1 MVVTKHFATHGEKY
15 RRRLIKY
22 ILNPDKTN
30 NLKLVSDF
38 GMSNYLDF
46 PTYEE
51 TVEMY
56 NTNFLNN
63 DTLYNFRNDRQ
74 EKRQQKIHAHHL
86 IQSFSPDDNL
96 SPEEVNR
103 IGYETIQELT
113 GGQFRFIV
121 ATHTDKSHLH
131 NHIVINSIDI
141 NSDKKFKWDYAQ
153 ERNFRMISD
162 RISKIVGAKIIEN
175 RYSHRDYEVYKKSNH
190 KFELKQ
196 CLYFL
201 MQQSDFFEDFLKKAD
216 RIHVKIDFTSKYSRF
231 LMTDRD
237 MKQVIR
243 GNKLSKRD
251 LYDEEFFRTYFA
263 KQDIEKRL
271 EFLLDKTNSL
281 EELLLKARELNLTI
295 DFKQRNVTFTLE
307 EDGRRISLNH
317 KEISDKKLYDVQFF
331 QSYFGEKNIITP
343 EEQGNLQEHY
353 RNFKEE
359 QEQEKVSIDETESAY
374 EEFKKNRD
382 AVHEFEVELAAN
394 QIEKLV
400 DEGIYIKVSFGI
412 KQNGII
418 FIPNYQLDMIEED
431 DRTKYKV
438 YIRETTSYFV
448 YNKESSDKDRYIKGC
463 TLIRQL
469 TQDSQKLPYRRAT
482 VASIQQKISEI
493 NLLIELN
500 TSDKSY
506 HEMKNEF
513 VTEMAELDIRL
524 DETQEK
530 IAILNKMAEVFINL
544 KSDNQESRKPARYDF
559 AKLNLSESATLEKV
573 NQYMIKLQEQ
583 FSHYLNDYED
593 LVRRLETYVE
603 ILNQHLGKPEVS
615 EERLVLREANK
626 EFE

>member
-15 RRRLIKY
+15 RRRLLKY

-74 EKRQQKIHAHHL
+74 EKHQQKIYAHHL

-162 RISKIVGAKIIEN
+162 RISKIAGAKIIEN
-175 RYSHRDYEVYKKSNH
+175 RYSYRDYEVYKKSNH

-196 CLYFL
+196 RLYFL
-201 MQQSDFFEDFLKKAD
+201 MQQSDSFENFLKKAD
-216 RIHVKIDFTSKYSRF
+216 RLHVKIDFTRKYSRF

-271 EFLLDKTNSL
+271 EFLLDKTNSI

-295 DFKQRNVTFTLE
+295 DFKQKNVTFTLE
-307 EDGRRISLNH
+307 ENGQRISLNH
-317 KEISDKKLYDVQFF
+317 KKISNKKLYDIQFF
-331 QSYFGEKNIITP
+331 QSYFGEKNIIMP

-359 QEQEKVSIDETESAY
+359 QEQKKVRLDEIESAY

-382 AVHEFEVELAAN
+382 AVHEFEVELAVN

-431 DRTKYKV
+431 DKTKYKV

-448 YNKESSDKDRYIKGC
+448 YNKESSDKDRYIKGR

-469 TQDSQKLPYRRAT
+469 TQDSQKLPYSRAT
-482 VASIQQKISEI
+482 VASIQQKISEM

-500 TSDKSY
+500 TSDKNY

-513 VTEMAELDIRL
+513 VTEIAELDIRL
-524 DETQEK
+524 DETQET

-544 KSDNQESRKPARYDF
+544 KSNNQESRKLARYDF

-573 NQYMIKLQEQ
+573 NQDMIKLQEQ

-593 LVRRLETYVE
+593 LIRRLETYVE

-615 EERLVLREANK
+615 EERLVLREAK
-626 EFE
+626 EELE

>member
-15 RRRLIKY
+15 RRRLIRY
-22 ILNPDKTN
+22 ILNPNKTN

-63 DTLYNFRNDRQ
+63 DTLYHFRNDRQ
-74 EKRQQKIHAHHL
+74 EKHQQKIHAHHL

-141 NSDKKFKWDYAQ
+141 NSDKKLKWDYAQ

-162 RISKIVGAKIIEN
+162 RISKIAGAKIIEN
-175 RYSHRDYEVYKKSNH
+175 RYSHRDYEVYKKSNY

-196 CLYFL
+196 RLYFL
-201 MQQSDFFEDFLKKAD
+201 MQQSDSFEDFLKKAD
-216 RIHVKIDFTSKYSRF
+216 RLHVKIDFTRKYSRF

-271 EFLLDKTNSL
+271 EFLLDKTNSI

-295 DFKQRNVTFTLE
+295 DFKQKNVTFTLE

-331 QSYFGEKNIITP
+331 QSYFEEKNIITP

-359 QEQEKVSIDETESAY
+359 QGQEKVSLDDIESAY

-382 AVHEFEVELAAN
+382 AVHEFEVELAVN

-431 DRTKYKV
+431 DKTKYKV

-469 TQDSQKLPYRRAT
+469 TQDSQQLPYRRAT
-482 VASIQQKISEI
+482 VVSIQQKISEI

-500 TSDKSY
+500 TSDKNY

-544 KSDNQESRKPARYDF
+544 KSDNQESRKLARYDF

-573 NQYMIKLQEQ
+573 NQDMIKLQEQ

-593 LVRRLETYVE
+593 LIRRLETYVE

-615 EERLVLREANK
+615 EERLVLREAK
-626 EFE
+626 EELE

>member
-22 ILNPDKTN
+22 ILNPNKTN

-56 NTNFLNN
+56 QANFLNN

-96 SPEEVNR
+96 SPEEINR

-141 NSDKKFKWDYAQ
+141 NSDKKLKWDYAQ

-162 RISKIVGAKIIEN
+162 RISKIAGAKIIEN

-196 CLYFL
+196 RLYFL
-201 MQQSDFFEDFLKKAD
+201 MQQSDSFEDFLKKAE
-216 RIHVKIDFTSKYSRF
+216 RLHVKIDFTRKHSRF
-231 LMTDRD
+231 MMTDRD

-271 EFLLDKTNSL
+271 EFLLDTTNSI

-295 DFKQRNVTFTLE
+295 DFKQKNVTFTLE
-307 EDGRRISLNH
+307 EDGRRIGLNH
-317 KEISDKKLYDVQFF
+317 KKISDKKLYDVQFF
-331 QSYFGEKNIITP
+331 QSYFEEEKIITL

-353 RNFKEE
+353 RNFKGD
-359 QEQEKVSIDETESAY
+359 QEQEKASLDEIESAY

-382 AVHEFEVELAAN
+382 SVHEFEVELAAN

-448 YNKESSDKDRYIKGC
+448 YNKESSDKDRYIKGR

-469 TQDSQKLPYRRAT
+469 TQDSQKLPYKKPT
-482 VASIQQKISEI
+482 VASIQQ
-493 NLLIELN
+493 
-500 TSDKSY
+500 T
-506 HEMKNEF
+506 
-513 VTEMAELDIRL
+513 R
-524 DETQEK
+524 EK
-530 IAILNKMAEVFINL
+530 IVTLNKIAEVLVNL
-544 KSDNQESRKPARYDF
+544 TSKDSQSRKLAKYDF
-559 AKLNLSESATLEKV
+559 AKLNLSETLTLEKV
-573 NQYMIKLQEQ
+573 NLDILKFQKQLNK
-583 FSHYLNDYED
+583 YLDNYED
-593 LVRRLETYVE
+593 VVRRLENFVE
-603 ILNQHLGKPEVS
+603 ILNKECTEASKVKYQESLNQS
-615 EERLVLREANK
+615 EI
-626 EFE
+626 

>member
-15 RRRLIKY
+15 RRRLLKY

-74 EKRQQKIHAHHL
+74 EKHQQKIYAHHL

-153 ERNFRMISD
+153 ERNFCMISD
-162 RISKIVGAKIIEN
+162 RISKIAGAKIIEN

-196 CLYFL
+196 RLYFL
-201 MQQSDFFEDFLKKAD
+201 MQQSDSFEDFLKKAD
-216 RIHVKIDFTSKYSRF
+216 RLHVKIDFTSKYSRF

-243 GNKLSKRD
+243 GNKLSKRA

-271 EFLLDKTNSL
+271 EFLLDKTNSI

-295 DFKQRNVTFTLE
+295 DFKQKNVTFTLE
-307 EDGRRISLNH
+307 ENGRRISLNH
-317 KEISDKKLYDVQFF
+317 KKISDKKLYDIQFF
-331 QSYFGEKNIITP
+331 QSYFEEKNIITP
-343 EEQGNLQEHY
+343 EEQENLQEHY

-359 QEQEKVSIDETESAY
+359 QEQEKVSLDEIESAY

-382 AVHEFEVELAAN
+382 AVHEFEVELAVN

-469 TQDSQKLPYRRAT
+469 TQDSQQLPYRRAT

-493 NLLIELN
+493 NLLIEIN
-500 TSDKSY
+500 TSDKNY

-513 VTEMAELDIRL
+513 VTEIAELDIRL

-544 KSDNQESRKPARYDF
+544 KSDNQESRKLAKYDF

-573 NQYMIKLQEQ
+573 NQDMIKLQEQ

-593 LVRRLETYVE
+593 LIRRLETYVE

-615 EERLVLREANK
+615 EERLVLREAK
-626 EFE
+626 EELE

>member
-22 ILNPDKTN
+22 ILNPNKTN

-38 GMSNYLDF
+38 GMSDYLDF

-162 RISKIVGAKIIEN
+162 RISKIAGAKIIEN
-175 RYSHRDYEVYKKSNH
+175 RYSYRDYEVYKKSNH

-196 CLYFL
+196 RLYFL
-201 MQQSDFFEDFLKKAD
+201 MQQSDSFENFLKKAD
-216 RIHVKIDFTSKYSRF
+216 RLHVKIDFTRKYSRF

-243 GNKLSKRD
+243 GNKLSKRA

-271 EFLLDKTNSL
+271 EFLLDKTNSI

-317 KEISDKKLYDVQFF
+317 KKISDKKLYDVQFF

-343 EEQGNLQEHY
+343 EEHGNLQEHY

-359 QEQEKVSIDETESAY
+359 QEQEKVSLDEIESAY

-382 AVHEFEVELAAN
+382 AVHEFEVELAVN

-431 DRTKYKV
+431 DKTKYKV

-448 YNKESSDKDRYIKGC
+448 YNKESSYKDRYIKGR

-469 TQDSQKLPYRRAT
+469 TQDSQKLPYMRPT
-482 VASIQQKISEI
+482 VANIQQKISET

-506 HEMKNEF
+506 HEIKKEF
-513 VTEMAELDIRL
+513 VTEIAKLDIRL

-530 IAILNKMAEVFINL
+530 IAALDKMAEVFVNL
-544 KSDNQESRKPARYDF
+544 KSDNQESRKLARYDF

-573 NQYMIKLQEQ
+573 NQDMIKLQEQ

-593 LVRRLETYVE
+593 LIRRLETYVE

-615 EERLVLREANK
+615 EERLALREAK
-626 EFE
+626 EELE

>member
-15 RRRLIKY
+15 RRRLIRY
-22 ILNPDKTN
+22 ILNPNKTN

-74 EKRQQKIHAHHL
+74 EKHQQKIHAHHL

-162 RISKIVGAKIIEN
+162 RISKIAGAKIIEN

-196 CLYFL
+196 RLYFL
-201 MQQSDFFEDFLKKAD
+201 MQQSDSFEDFLKKAD
-216 RIHVKIDFTSKYSRF
+216 RLHVKIDFTRKYSRF
-231 LMTDRD
+231 LMTDRG

-281 EELLLKARELNLTI
+281 EELLLKARELNFTI

-359 QEQEKVSIDETESAY
+359 QEQEKVSLDEIESAY

-382 AVHEFEVELAAN
+382 AVHEFEVELAVN

-412 KQNGII
+412 KQNGVI

-431 DRTKYKV
+431 DKTKYKV

-469 TQDSQKLPYRRAT
+469 TQDSQQLPYRRAT

-500 TSDKSY
+500 ASDKSY
-506 HEMKNEF
+506 HEMKKEF
-513 VTEMAELDIRL
+513 VTEIAKLDIRL

-544 KSDNQESRKPARYDF
+544 KSGNQESRKLAKYDF
-559 AKLNLSESATLEKV
+559 AKFNLSETLSLEKV
-573 NQYMIKLQEQ
+573 NQDIFKLQKQ
-583 FSHYLNDYED
+583 LDNYLENYED
-593 LVRRLETYVE
+593 VARRLENFVE
-603 ILNQHLGKPEVS
+603 ILNKEYTEASKFKYQESLDQPEI
-615 EERLVLREANK
+615 
-626 EFE
+626 

>member
-15 RRRLIKY
+15 RRRLIRY
-22 ILNPDKTN
+22 ILNPNKTN

-74 EKRQQKIHAHHL
+74 EKHQQKIHAHHL

-162 RISKIVGAKIIEN
+162 RISKIAGAKIIEN

-196 CLYFL
+196 RLYFL
-201 MQQSDFFEDFLKKAD
+201 MQQSNSFEDFLKKAD
-216 RIHVKIDFTSKYSRF
+216 RLHVKIDFTRKYSRF

-281 EELLLKARELNLTI
+281 EELLLKARELNFTI

-331 QSYFGEKNIITP
+331 QSYFGEKNIIMP
-343 EEQGNLQEHY
+343 EEQGNLQEQY

-359 QEQEKVSIDETESAY
+359 QEQEKVSLDEIESAY

-400 DEGIYIKVSFGI
+400 DEGIYIKVSLGI

-431 DRTKYKV
+431 DKTKYKV

-469 TQDSQKLPYRRAT
+469 TQDSQQLPYRRAT

-506 HEMKNEF
+506 HEMKKEF
-513 VTEMAELDIRL
+513 VTEIAKLDIRL

-544 KSDNQESRKPARYDF
+544 KSDNQESRKLARYDF

-573 NQYMIKLQEQ
+573 NQDMIKLQEQ

-615 EERLVLREANK
+615 EERLVLREAK
-626 EFE
+626 EELE

>member
-15 RRRLIKY
+15 RRRLLKY

-74 EKRQQKIHAHHL
+74 EKHQQKIHAHHL

-162 RISKIVGAKIIEN
+162 RISKIAGAKIIEN
-175 RYSHRDYEVYKKSNH
+175 RYSYRDYEVYKKSNH

-196 CLYFL
+196 RLYFL
-201 MQQSDFFEDFLKKAD
+201 MQQSDSFEDFLKKAD
-216 RIHVKIDFTSKYSRF
+216 RLHVKIDFTSKYSRF

-243 GNKLSKRD
+243 GNKFSKRD

-271 EFLLDKTNSL
+271 EFLLDKTNSI

-359 QEQEKVSIDETESAY
+359 QEQEKVSLDDIESAY

-431 DRTKYKV
+431 DRKKYKV

-469 TQDSQKLPYRRAT
+469 TQDSQQLPYRRAT

-500 TSDKSY
+500 TSDKNY

-513 VTEMAELDIRL
+513 VREIAELDIRL

-544 KSDNQESRKPARYDF
+544 KSDNQESRKLAKYDF
-559 AKLNLSESATLEKV
+559 IKLNLSESATLEKV
-573 NQYMIKLQEQ
+573 NQDMIKLQEQ

>member
-15 RRRLIKY
+15 RRRLLKY

-153 ERNFRMISD
+153 ERNFCMISD
-162 RISKIVGAKIIEN
+162 RISKIAGAKIIEN

-196 CLYFL
+196 RLYFL
-201 MQQSDFFEDFLKKAD
+201 MQQSDSFEDFLKKAD
-216 RIHVKIDFTSKYSRF
+216 RLHVKIDFTSKYSRF

-243 GNKLSKRD
+243 GNKLSKRA

-271 EFLLDKTNSL
+271 EFLLDKTNSI

-295 DFKQRNVTFTLE
+295 DFKQKNVTFTLE
-307 EDGRRISLNH
+307 ENGRRISLNH
-317 KEISDKKLYDVQFF
+317 KKISDKKLYDVQFF

-353 RNFKEE
+353 HNFKEE
-359 QEQEKVSIDETESAY
+359 QEQEKVSLDEIESAY

-469 TQDSQKLPYRRAT
+469 TQDSQQLPYRRAT

-500 TSDKSY
+500 TSDKNY

-513 VTEMAELDIRL
+513 VTEIAELDIRL

-544 KSDNQESRKPARYDF
+544 KSDNQESRKLARYDF
-559 AKLNLSESATLEKV
+559 TKLNLSESATLEKV
-573 NQYMIKLQEQ
+573 NQDMIKLQEQ

-593 LVRRLETYVE
+593 LIRRLETYVE
-603 ILNQHLGKPEVS
+603 ILNQHLGKLELS
-615 EERLVLREANK
+615 EERLVFREAK
-626 EFE
+626 EELE

>member
-15 RRRLIKY
+15 RRRLIRY
-22 ILNPDKTN
+22 ILNPNKTN

-74 EKRQQKIHAHHL
+74 EKHQQKIHAHHL

-162 RISKIVGAKIIEN
+162 RISKIAGAKIIEN
-175 RYSHRDYEVYKKSNH
+175 RYSHRDYEVYKKANH

-196 CLYFL
+196 RLYFL
-201 MQQSDFFEDFLKKAD
+201 MQQSDSFEDFLKKAD
-216 RIHVKIDFTSKYSRF
+216 RLHVKIDFTSKYSRF

-271 EFLLDKTNSL
+271 EFLLDKTNSI

-295 DFKQRNVTFTLE
+295 DFKQKNVTFTLE
-307 EDGRRISLNH
+307 EDGRWISLNH
-317 KEISDKKLYDVQFF
+317 REISDKKLYDVQFF
-331 QSYFGEKNIITP
+331 QSYFEEKNIITP

-359 QEQEKVSIDETESAY
+359 QEQEKVSLDDIESAY

-418 FIPNYQLDMIEED
+418 FIPNYQLDTIEED

-469 TQDSQKLPYRRAT
+469 TQDSQQLPYRRAT

-500 TSDKSY
+500 TSDKNY

-513 VTEMAELDIRL
+513 VTEIAELDIRL

-544 KSDNQESRKPARYDF
+544 KSDNQESRKLARYDF
-559 AKLNLSESATLEKV
+559 TKLNLSESATLEKV
-573 NQYMIKLQEQ
+573 NQDMIKLQEQ

-593 LVRRLETYVE
+593 LIRRLETYVE

-615 EERLVLREANK
+615 EERLVLREAK
-626 EFE
+626 EELE

>member
-1 MVVTKHFATHGEKY
+1 
-15 RRRLIKY
+15 
-22 ILNPDKTN
+22 
-30 NLKLVSDF
+30 
-38 GMSNYLDF
+38 
-46 PTYEE
+46 
-51 TVEMY
+51 
-56 NTNFLNN
+56 
-63 DTLYNFRNDRQ
+63 
-74 EKRQQKIHAHHL
+74 
-86 IQSFSPDDNL
+86 
-96 SPEEVNR
+96 
-103 IGYETIQELT
+103 
-113 GGQFRFIV
+113 
-121 ATHTDKSHLH
+121 
-131 NHIVINSIDI
+131 
-141 NSDKKFKWDYAQ
+141 
-153 ERNFRMISD
+153 
-162 RISKIVGAKIIEN
+162 
-175 RYSHRDYEVYKKSNH
+175 
-190 KFELKQ
+190 
-196 CLYFL
+196 
-201 MQQSDFFEDFLKKAD
+201 
-216 RIHVKIDFTSKYSRF
+216 
-231 LMTDRD
+231 MTDRD

-271 EFLLDKTNSL
+271 EFLLDKTNSI

-295 DFKQRNVTFTLE
+295 DFKQKNVTFTLE
-307 EDGRRISLNH
+307 ENGQRISLNH
-317 KEISDKKLYDVQFF
+317 KKISNKKLYDIQFF
-331 QSYFGEKNIITP
+331 QSYFGEKNIIMP

-359 QEQEKVSIDETESAY
+359 QEQKKVRLDEIESAY

-382 AVHEFEVELAAN
+382 AVHEFEVELAPN

-431 DRTKYKV
+431 DKTKYKV

-448 YNKESSDKDRYIKGC
+448 YNKESSDKDRYIKGR

-469 TQDSQKLPYRRAT
+469 TQDSQKLPYSRAT

-500 TSDKSY
+500 TSDKNY

-513 VTEMAELDIRL
+513 VTEIAELDIRL
-524 DETQEK
+524 DETQET

-544 KSDNQESRKPARYDF
+544 KSNNQESRKLARYDF

-573 NQYMIKLQEQ
+573 NQDMIKLQEQ

-593 LVRRLETYVE
+593 LIRRLETYVE

-615 EERLVLREANK
+615 EERLVLREAK
-626 EFE
+626 EELE

>member
-1 MVVTKHFATHGEKY
+1 MVITKHFATHGEKY
-15 RRRLIKY
+15 RRRLLKY

-74 EKRQQKIHAHHL
+74 EKHQQKIHAHHL

-162 RISKIVGAKIIEN
+162 RISKIAGAKIIEN

-196 CLYFL
+196 RLYFL
-201 MQQSDFFEDFLKKAD
+201 MQQSNSFEDFLKKAD
-216 RIHVKIDFTSKYSRF
+216 WLHVKIDFTRKYSRF

-271 EFLLDKTNSL
+271 EFLLDKTNSI

-295 DFKQRNVTFTLE
+295 DFKQKNVTFTLE
-307 EDGRRISLNH
+307 EDRRRISLNH
-317 KEISDKKLYDVQFF
+317 KKISDKKLYDIQFF
-331 QSYFGEKNIITP
+331 QSYFEEKNIITP

-359 QEQEKVSIDETESAY
+359 QEQEKVSLDEIELAY

-382 AVHEFEVELAAN
+382 AVHEFEVELAVN

-431 DRTKYKV
+431 DKTKYKV

-469 TQDSQKLPYRRAT
+469 TQNSQQLPYRRAT

-500 TSDKSY
+500 TSDKNY

-513 VTEMAELDIRL
+513 VREIAELDIRL

-544 KSDNQESRKPARYDF
+544 KSDNQESRKLARYDF

-573 NQYMIKLQEQ
+573 NQDMIKLQEQ

-593 LVRRLETYVE
+593 LIRRLETYVE

-615 EERLVLREANK
+615 EERLVLREAK
-626 EFE
+626 EELE

>member
-22 ILNPDKTN
+22 ILNPNKTN

-56 NTNFLNN
+56 QANFLNN

-96 SPEEVNR
+96 SPEEINR

-141 NSDKKFKWDYAQ
+141 NSDKKLKWDYAQ

-162 RISKIVGAKIIEN
+162 RISKIAGAKIIEN

-196 CLYFL
+196 RLYFL
-201 MQQSDFFEDFLKKAD
+201 MQQSDSFEDFLKKAE
-216 RIHVKIDFTSKYSRF
+216 RLHVKIDFTRKHSRF
-231 LMTDRD
+231 MMTDRD

-271 EFLLDKTNSL
+271 EFLLDTTNSI

-295 DFKQRNVTFTLE
+295 DFKQKNVTFTLE
-307 EDGRRISLNH
+307 EDGRRIGLNH
-317 KEISDKKLYDVQFF
+317 KKISDKKLYDVQFF
-331 QSYFGEKNIITP
+331 QSYFEEEKIITL

-353 RNFKEE
+353 RNFKGD
-359 QEQEKVSIDETESAY
+359 QEQEKASLDEIESAY

-382 AVHEFEVELAAN
+382 SVHEFEVELAAN

-448 YNKESSDKDRYIKGC
+448 YNKESSDKDRYIKGR

-469 TQDSQKLPYRRAT
+469 TQDSQKLPYKKPI

-493 NLLIELN
+493 NFLIELN
-500 TSDKSY
+500 TSDKNY
-506 HEMKNEF
+506 HEMKDEF
-513 VTEMAELDIRL
+513 VTEIAELDIRL
-524 DETQEK
+524 HETREK
-530 IAILNKMAEVFINL
+530 IVTLNKIAEVLVNL
-544 KSDNQESRKPARYDF
+544 TSKDSQSRKLAKYDF
-559 AKLNLSESATLEKV
+559 AKLNLSETLTLEKV
-573 NQYMIKLQEQ
+573 NLDILKFQKQLNK
-583 FSHYLNDYED
+583 YLDNYED
-593 LVRRLETYVE
+593 VVRRLENFVE
-603 ILNQHLGKPEVS
+603 ILNKECTEASKVKYQESLNQS
-615 EERLVLREANK
+615 EI
-626 EFE
+626 

>member
-38 GMSNYLDF
+38 GISNYLDF

-103 IGYETIQELT
+103 IGYETKELT

-121 ATHTDKSHLH
+121 ATHTDHSHLH
-131 NHIVINSIDI
+131 NHIVINSVDI
-141 NSDKKFKWDYAQ
+141 NSDKKLKWDYAQ

-162 RISKIVGAKIIEN
+162 RISKIAGAKIIEN

-196 CLYFL
+196 RLYFL

-216 RIHVKIDFTSKYSRF
+216 RLHVKIDFTRKYSRF

-237 MKQVIR
+237 MKQIIR

-263 KQDIEKRL
+263 KQDIENRL
-271 EFLLDKTNSL
+271 EFLLEKTNSI
-281 EELLLKARELNLTI
+281 EELLSKARELSLTI
-295 DFKQRNVTFTLE
+295 DFKQKNVTFTLE
-307 EDGRRISLNH
+307 EDRRRISLNH
-317 KEISDKKLYDVQFF
+317 KKISDKKLYDIQFF
-331 QSYFGEKNIITP
+331 QSYFEEKNIITP
-343 EEQGNLQEHY
+343 EEQGNLQERY
-353 RNFKEE
+353 CNFKEE
-359 QEQEKVSIDETESAY
+359 QEREKVSLDEIESAY

-418 FIPNYQLDMIEED
+418 FIPNYQLDTIEED

-448 YNKESSDKDRYIKGC
+448 YHKESSYKDRYIKGC

-469 TQDSQKLPYRRAT
+469 TQDSQQLPYRRAT

-493 NLLIELN
+493 NFLIELN
-500 TSDKSY
+500 TSDKNY

-513 VTEMAELDIRL
+513 VTEIAELDIRL
-524 DETQEK
+524 DDTQEK

-544 KSDNQESRKPARYDF
+544 KSDNQENRKLARYDF

-573 NQYMIKLQEQ
+573 NQDMIKLQEQ

-593 LVRRLETYVE
+593 LIRRLETYVE

-615 EERLVLREANK
+615 EERLVLREAK
-626 EFE
+626 EELE